1 MTANAAVAGRV
12 DAILGPVIVTTE
24 LARQL
29 QLFGQVV
36 GMRVEGDST
45 LDEAATGALFGTT
58 GRKARVVRM
67 TTPGTP
73 IGVWLV
79 EFTPGVDT
87 VIRVGGRG
95 VACNALKMI
104 DFFTAD
110 RPAAIA
116 RLRAHGFEIVDEG
129 ASVDLPDGSRFRE
142 AHAKGPDGVMVAAIE
157 PLNVDAATFVSVT
170 DQPFSE
176 VQSSSGP
183 VADFEPVRAFYQD
196 VLGVM
201 RGFHYEFESESFS
214 RMVGV
219 DRLLRIRADNYGRVL
234 EDVMLGIIHYG
245 LPLGSYD
252 DLRERAQPPNR
263 GLVGV
268 RLSVEGLDDLL
279 ARCRAAGLEVPCDA
293 HRLDLPGSAP
303 QRVAAVRAPHG
314 VWHWFFEPQR
324 GGTPS

>member
-1 MTANAAVAGRV
+1 MTQTAPTGRV
-12 DAILGPVIVTTE
+12 LAIAGPVIVTAE

-29 QLFGQVV
+29 ELFGQVI
-36 GMRVEGDST
+36 GMRVEGDAT
-45 LDEAATGALFGTT
+45 LDEAAAGALFGTA

-67 TTPGTP
+67 TTPGTS

-79 EFTPGVDT
+79 EFTPGSDT
-87 VIRVGGRG
+87 VIRIGGRG

-110 RPAAIA
+110 RMAAVA

-157 PLNVDAATFVSVT
+157 PLNVDAAAFVSVT

-183 VADFEPVRAFYQD
+183 VADFEPVRAFYED

-201 RGFHYEFESESFS
+201 RGFRYGFESESFS
-214 RMVGV
+214 RMVGA
-219 DRLLRIRADNYGRVL
+219 DRLLRIQANNYGRVL

-245 LPLGSYD
+245 LPPGSYD
-252 DLRERAQPPNR
+252 DLRERAQPPHR
-263 GLVGV
+263 GLVGA
-268 RLSVEGLDDLL
+268 RLLVQGLDALL
-279 ARCRAAGLEVPCDA
+279 ERCRAAGVEVVCAA
-293 HRLDLPGSAP
+293 HLLALPGCAP
-303 QRVAAVRAPHG
+303 QRAAAVRAPHG
-314 VWHWFFEPQR
+314 VWHWFFETQE
-324 GGTPS
+324 GTQA